1 LGNYHIIQGEVNW
14 PEDLYKAPVYGL
26 THEKRETLF
35 TKGSTTF
42 YFTDDKIEN
51 VLEKAKDNASG
62 KDIRIQGSAN
72 IIQQHLAAGLVG
84 EFIIH
89 IAPVSLGRWHSP
101 VRQY

>member
-1 LGNYHIIQGEVNW
+1 
-14 PEDLYKAPVYGL
+14 
-26 THEKRETLF
+26 
-35 TKGSTTF
+35 
-42 YFTDDKIEN
+42 

-72 IIQQHLAAGLVG
+72 IIQQHLTAGLVD